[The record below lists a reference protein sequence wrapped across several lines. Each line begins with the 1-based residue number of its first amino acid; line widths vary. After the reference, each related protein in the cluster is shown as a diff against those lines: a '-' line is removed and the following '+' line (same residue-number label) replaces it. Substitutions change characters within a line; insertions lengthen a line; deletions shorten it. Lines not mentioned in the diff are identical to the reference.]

1 MNFDKSLPG
10 HGKADKDEMDMMQ
23 DIMGGDSSMN
33 DLGEDLDL
41 APKKKPEA
49 LKPSAPKVVAKK
61 Q

>member
-49 LKPSAPKVVAKK
+49 SAPKVVAKK

>member
-33 DLGEDLDL
+33 DLGDLDI
-41 APKKKPEA
+41 APKKAAVKP
-49 LKPSAPKVVAKK
+49 VAAKTTKKK

>member
-41 APKKKPEA
+41 AKKPA
-49 LKPSAPKVVAKK
+49 APKVVAKK